1 MLVFLSWGSSL
12 TIFDMPAMAASLE
25 GFSALFPDPSLPEFE
40 SSDELADEPSS
51 DGDFELEPVAED
63 GFAEGGFVEAAAALQ
78 PLPSAYKGILRDLH
92 SFRWL
97 DLSLCLPCCLFA
109 CCCACPAVLLSLGA
123 FIAVMR
129 GAHCRDGSELWFV
142 LSAGDG
148 TAPLSESGPLAGS
161 VLLS

>member
-78 PLPSAYKGILRDLH
+78 PLPSAYRGTLRDLH
-92 SFRWL
+92 SLHWP
-97 DLSLCLPCCLFA
+97 DLLLCLPCCMFA
-109 CCCACPAVLLSLGA
+109 CCCACATALFSGG
-123 FIAVMR
+123 F
-129 GAHCRDGSELWFV
+129 HCC
-142 LSAGDG
+142 
-148 TAPLSESGPLAGS
+148 
-161 VLLS
+161 